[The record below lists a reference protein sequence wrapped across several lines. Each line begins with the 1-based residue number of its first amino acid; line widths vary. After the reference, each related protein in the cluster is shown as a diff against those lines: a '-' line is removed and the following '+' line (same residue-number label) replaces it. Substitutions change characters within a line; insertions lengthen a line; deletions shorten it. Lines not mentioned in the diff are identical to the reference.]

1 MLDNKITNFYFV
13 FKIVK
18 TLRDIFLFVTD
29 VCYWCLLL
37 MFVAEHYVG
46 FIRLTSLY
54 EYTSI
59 VILISEL
66 PVEFTKPLTDQTVK
80 EKETLTLTCELNK
93 PDLPVKWLKNGKE
106 FKPTDRIQFSVD
118 QYLHQLV
125 ITEVTLEDAAKYRCV
140 CKDVSTTCTIKVEG
154 IYISFSLKTF

>member
-1 MLDNKITNFYFV
+1 
-13 FKIVK
+13 
-18 TLRDIFLFVTD
+18 
-29 VCYWCLLL
+29 

-46 FIRLTSLY
+46 FIMLTSLY

-154 IYISFSLKTF
+154 IFHFILSENLLIMKSVIMIIKKSLFKCSYIFGKVLLSV

>member
-1 MLDNKITNFYFV
+1 
-13 FKIVK
+13 
-18 TLRDIFLFVTD
+18 
-29 VCYWCLLL
+29 

-46 FIRLTSLY
+46 FIMLTSLY

-154 IYISFSLKTF
+154 IFHFILSENLLIMISVIMIIKKSLFKCSYIFGKVLLSV